1 MGWSNPDVTWQEL
14 EAALSGRA
22 GSSLRGGPEAD
33 GGDSPAWSRKREPYE
48 PPPAHAGP
56 AEETVP
62 YAELHCHSNFSFLD
76 GASHPEELVER
87 AHELGLE
94 AIGLTDHDGMYGVV
108 RFAEAARELGVRTVF
123 GAELSLGLPA
133 PQNGVPDP
141 EGSHLLLLARGP
153 EGYGALCRT
162 ISAAQLRG
170 AEKGRPVYDPV
181 EVVEDTRGRVVAL
194 TGCRKGTVQQALRAG
209 GPAAAAEALRGLVER
224 FGRENV
230 AVELTHQGL
239 PTDTERNDLLAGLA
253 AEAGVPTV
261 ATTGAH
267 YATADRFPLASA
279 LAAVR
284 ARRSLDEA
292 DPWLPAAGGA
302 HLRGGAAMA
311 ARFERRYPGA
321 VGRAAELGRELAF
334 ELQLVAPDLPPF
346 DVPPGETEA
355 TWLRALT
362 WQGVAKRYGSRA
374 ENRFA
379 ADMVAHELAIIE
391 AKNFPGY
398 FLIVADIVAFCR
410 RAGILCQGRGSA
422 ANSAVCYALGITNVD
437 AVRHGLLFERFLSP
451 DRDGYPDIDLD
462 IESGRREEVIQ
473 YVYQRYARTH
483 AAQVANVITYRPRSA
498 VRDMA
503 KALGFSPGQQDAWS
517 KRIERWTGLD
527 TETVPED
534 LPVPVL
540 ALADQLLGFPRHLG
554 IHSGGMV
561 ICDRPVSEVV
571 PVEWARM
578 EDRTVVQWD
587 KDDCAAA
594 GLVKFDLLGLGM
606 LTALHLMMDLVE
618 EHEGYEVELHELGE
632 SDPAVYEMLQRADSV
647 GVFQVESRA
656 QMATLP
662 RLKPREFYDL
672 VVEVALIRPGPIQGG
687 SVHPYIRRRNGLE
700 EWEYDHPLLA
710 GALEKT
716 LGVPLFQEQLMQIA
730 VDVAGFSAA
739 DADELRRAMGS
750 KRSTEKMER
759 LRERFFAGMATRRIP
774 DDVAETIFRKMLAFS
789 NFGFPESHSISFAS
803 LVYYSSWFK
812 LYHPAAFCAALL
824 NSQPMGFYSPQS
836 LVADARRHGVRVR
849 GPDVNIGGA
858 AAILEPDEE
867 SAGGRAIRTGLR
879 EIRTVGTELAEEIE
893 AERERGGPYRDLAD
907 LARRV
912 RLTGPQAEALA
923 TAGAF
928 GCFGIERRAALWA
941 AGVVAAVRPEHL
953 PGSAVGLAA
962 PALPGMTE
970 VEETVADVWATGVS
984 PDSHPLQHLRTEL
997 EGLGAVRIDRLDEV
1011 ARRAGAGERADLGD
1025 PFDPDN
1031 PPPRVLV
1038 GGLVTHRQRPATA
1051 RGVTFVNL
1059 EDESGML
1066 NVTCSEGLWARYRTV
1081 ALGSAALLVRGRLE
1095 RSPEGVLNLVADRLQ
1110 RLPLKVAVK
1119 SRDFR

>member
-1 MGWSNPDVTWQEL
+1 MGWSNPDVSWSEL
-14 EAALSGRA
+14 EGVLSGRT
-22 GSSLRGGPEAD
+22 GSSLRGGPERD
-33 GGDSPAWSRKREPYE
+33 GGDSPAWSRTREPYE
-48 PPPAHAGP
+48 APPLERREPA
-56 AEETVP
+56 VP

-94 AIGLTDHDGMYGVV
+94 ALALTDHDGMYGVV
-108 RFAEAARELGVRTVF
+108 RFAEAARGLGVRTVF
-123 GAELSLGLPA
+123 GAELSVGLSA

-170 AEKGRPVYDPV
+170 AEKGRPVYEPA
-181 EVVEDTRGRVVAL
+181 EVVEDTRGHVVAL
-194 TGCRKGTVQQALRAG
+194 TGCRKGTVQQALRHG
-209 GPAAAAEALRGLVER
+209 GPAAGAEALRGLVER
-224 FGRENV
+224 FGREHV
-230 AVELTHQGL
+230 VVELTHHAL
-239 PTDTERNDLLAGLA
+239 PEDTERNDLLAALA
-253 AEAGVPTV
+253 AEVGVPVV
-261 ATTGAH
+261 ASTAAH
-267 YATADRFPLASA
+267 YATRARFPLASA
-279 LAAVR
+279 VAAVR
-284 ARRSLDEA
+284 ARRSLDDA
-292 DPWLPAAGGA
+292 DPWLPAAGA
-302 HLRGGAAMA
+302 AYLRDGAAMA
-311 ARFERRYPGA
+311 QRFARYPGA
-321 VGRAAELGRELAF
+321 VAQAAALGRELAF
-334 ELQLVAPDLPPF
+334 ELRLVAPDLPPF

-362 WQGVAKRYGSRA
+362 RIGVAQRYGSRA

-379 ADMVAHELAIIE
+379 ADMVSHELAIIE

-473 YVYQRYARTH
+473 YVYERYARTH

-517 KRIERWTGLD
+517 KRIERWTGL
-527 TETVPED
+527 EEGNAPAD

-578 EDRTVVQWD
+578 ADRTVVQWD

-606 LTALHLMMDLVE
+606 LTALHLMQDLVRRY
-618 EHEGYEVELHELGE
+618 EGRVVELHDLDQ
-632 SDPAVYEMLQRADSV
+632 SDPAVYAMLQRADSV

-662 RLKPREFYDL
+662 RLRPERFYDL
-672 VVEVALIRPGPIQGG
+672 VIEVALIRPGPIQGG
-687 SVHPYIRRRNGLE
+687 SVHPFIKRRNEQQRGLPRS
-700 EWEYDHPLLA
+700 WEYDHPLLA

-730 VDVAGFSAA
+730 VDVAGFSAS

-750 KRSTEKMER
+750 KRSAERMEN
-759 LRERFFAGMATRRIP
+759 LRVRFFAGMAAKGIP
-774 DDVAETIFRKMLAFS
+774 DPVAETIFQKMLAFS
-789 NFGFPESHSISFAS
+789 NFGFPESHSISFAA
-803 LVYYSSWFK
+803 LVYASSWFK
-812 LYHPAAFCAALL
+812 LYYPAAFCAALL

-836 LVADARRHGVRVR
+836 LVADARRHGVRAF
-849 GPDVNIGGA
+849 GPDVNEGGA
-858 AAILEPDEE
+858 AAILFRDEE
-867 SAGGRAIRTGLR
+867 SAGGWAVRTGLR
-879 EIRTVGTELAEEIE
+879 EIRTIGTELAERIE
-893 AERERGGPYRDLAD
+893 AERDRGGPYRGLAD
-907 LARRV
+907 LSRRV

-928 GCFGIERRAALWA
+928 GCFGIDRRAALWA

-953 PGSAVGLAA
+953 PGSAVGLEA
-962 PALPGMTE
+962 PALPGMTD

-984 PDSHPLQHLRTEL
+984 PDSHPMQHLRSTMD
-997 EGLGAVRIDRLDEV
+997 GLGAVRIDRLDPL
-1011 ARRAGAGERADLGD
+1011 GGD
-1025 PFDPDN
+1025 PHDPDR
-1031 PPPRVLV
+1031 PPHRVLV

-1066 NVTCSEGLWARYRTV
+1066 NVTCSEGLWARYRSV
-1081 ALGSAALLVRGRLE
+1081 AIGSAALLVRGRLE